1 MRINRLRTG
10 IVVANKVDGKYYK
23 VTNVSVQDSNQVG
36 TAYELCGNPED
47 PFGCNE
53 ELGEDCVFITEKNAL
68 AFRLVSDTEPYP
80 VPEGYSV
87 SNGKIV
93 KNGMLICEQGTI
105 VVDSILAAQPDH
117 LILTCN
123 KAENGHVDVMSYQ
136 LSRDRFVKLCADIAA
151 PKCVGNFMDKV
162 LLAYSEVLEKEVE
175 TDDGK
180 TTVREFQEASLYLI
194 KDGQVLDRKNFAE
207 PVCVHDIEVVEYPS
221 KDTVLPKGYE
231 VFVPSDESVDG
242 DDIVEKRDVRKWYV
256 VRSDQTFRMNG
267 EVHMSWSY
275 AEKDWVISNGKELL
289 VLNKNFH
296 VTSPEI
302 AKLQGYDHLIDIT
315 KGEYCYTLTFSNDN
329 YEFKT
334 LVSKSTKDRGYI
346 ITVE

>member
-1 MRINRLRTG
+1 MRINRMRVG

-23 VTNVSVQDSNQVG
+23 VTNVSVQDGNQVG
-36 TAYELCGNPED
+36 TAYELCGNPEA

-87 SNGKIV
+87 SNGKIM
-93 KNGMLICEQGTI
+93 KNGKPVCEQGAI
-105 VVDSILAAQPDH
+105 VVDSILTAQPDH

-123 KAENGHVDVMSYQ
+123 KTENGHVDVMSYQ
-136 LSRDRFVKLCADIAA
+136 LSRDKFSKLCADIVV
-151 PKCVGNFMDKV
+151 PKYVGNVTYDGMSLAF
-162 LLAYSEVLEKEVE
+162 LAYSEVTENEIE
-175 TDDGK
+175 TDAGK
-180 TTVREFQEASLYLI
+180 AIVREFQEAGLRI
-194 KDGQVLDRKNFAE
+194 VKDGKSFDSMHFNE
-207 PVCVHDIEVVEYPS
+207 PVCVDDMKVIVCPN
-221 KDTVLPKGYE
+221 GYE
-231 VFVPSDESVDG
+231 VFVPSDDVVVDV
-242 DDIVEKRDVRKWYV
+242 DDIVEKRDVRKWFA
-256 VRSDQTFRMNG
+256 VRSDEEFQMDG
-267 EVHMSWSY
+267 EIQISWSH
-275 AEKDWVISNGKELL
+275 AEKDWVICNGKELL
-289 VLNKNFH
+289 VLKKGFH

-302 AKLQGYDHLIDIT
+302 AKLKGYDHLIDIT

-346 ITVE
+346 VTVD